1 MAVLSYDDIV
11 RLIKKEEG
19 ILILNRRDKNISG
32 LGYDLTIGFIR
43 DADTGQVPETFAEDN
58 NRYVLLSEHRYI
70 VISKEFVYFSSQ
82 YMATLHSRGSYA
94 LKGIIVTSTT
104 VDPNYA
110 GCITGSLYICSPKDV
125 YIKKDNSFAT
135 MVIHQ
140 LRTPTQKGLSRNED
154 GRLMDAQETF
164 HSRYPNINADTIQA
178 GDAYYG
184 ALRKQIEYEYMA
196 ARERMRAK
204 SQAGAVVE
212 AAPTQKDGGSRIT
225 FLIGNGFDINVGLNT
240 RYSDFYPYFIKN
252 YPDNLL
258 AKNIEGN
265 IEAWS
270 DLELGIGKYT
280 EKISLPDERNFEQYE
295 KDLEEC
301 LADYLKEETY
311 KINLRE
317 EGRKKQV
324 GLIMLNSITNFY
336 SHFPKIIEQDILRVL
351 PVHPDERKYS
361 FISFNYTDTL
371 ELCLKA
377 AKEQDTGRQFRS
389 EDVIHIHGTISDNM
403 VLGVNDKNQI
413 ANKNFQRDI
422 EKKELLIKEEINKSY
437 KNSRIQE
444 ARAAIDDSSVICVFG
459 MSIGETDKMW
469 WQYIAK
475 WLQCSEARKLVIFA
489 RDSEVARNSKYTNK
503 CKRDMTERFKKNG
516 DLIEVW
522 NQVESRIHVEVNA
535 DIFSFELV

>member
-11 RLIKKEEG
+11 RLINEEEG

-43 DADTGQVPETFAEDN
+43 DADTGEIPKTFAEDN
-58 NRYVLLSEHRYI
+58 NRYVLLSGHRYI
-70 VISKEFVYFSSQ
+70 VISREFVYFSSQ

-110 GCITGSLYICSPKDV
+110 GCITGSLFNCSPKDV

-140 LRTPTQKGLSRNED
+140 LRTPTNKGLSRNED
-154 GRLMDAQETF
+154 GRLMDTQETF
-164 HSRYPNINADTIQA
+164 HSQYPNIHADTIQA

-184 ALRKQIEYEYMA
+184 TLRKQIEYEYMA

-212 AAPTQKDGGSRIT
+212 AAPPQKDGGSGIT
-225 FLIGNGFDINVGLNT
+225 FLIGNGFDINVGLHT
-240 RYSDFYPYFIKN
+240 RYVDFYPYFIKN
-252 YPDNLL
+252 YPNNIL
-258 AKNIEGN
+258 AKNIAGN

-270 DLELGIGKYT
+270 NLELKIGNYT
-280 EKISLPDERNFEQYE
+280 EKLSAEDEKNFDLYE
-295 KDLEEC
+295 KELEEC
-301 LADYLKEETY
+301 LADYLEAETY
-311 KINLRE
+311 KINLRD

-336 SHFPKIIEQDILRVL
+336 SYFPEIIKQEVLHVL
-351 PVHPDERKYS
+351 PDHPDERKYS

-371 ELCLKA
+371 ELCLQA
-377 AKEQDTGRQFRS
+377 AKEQDTGRQFRAG
-389 EDVIHIHGTISDNM
+389 DVIHIHGTISDNM
-403 VLGVNDKNQI
+403 VLGVNDVNQI

-437 KNSRIQE
+437 KNNRIQE

-475 WLQCSEARKLVIFA
+475 WLQGSKARRLVIFA

-503 CKRDMTERFKKNG
+503 CTREMTKQFKQNG
-516 DLIEVW
+516 SLAGVW
-522 NQVESRIHVEVNA
+522 DQVESQIHVEVNA